1 MAFQKVKCIYCV
13 GEHVTKAGRQAS
25 KIQRFKC
32 KECKKA
38 FQESYTNSG
47 AKLQIKLLI
56 FKMSLN
62 YLDFGLQLF

>member
-1 MAFQKVKCIYCV
+1 MVMQAIKCIHCG

-32 KECKKA
+32 KECNKI

-47 AKLQIKLLI
+47 TKPEIKLLI
-56 FKMSLN
+56 TK
-62 YLDFGLQLF
+62 